1 MYCGH
6 EYTKKNLEFAVSV
19 DPSNDAAKK
28 KLEWAEA
35 QLKVTKKKLEKMK
48 KKREERELIDDAERS
63 TYDTLDS
70 GRGEAVQPVH
80 EGGGPGIHQVT
91 QHQ

>member
-6 EYTKKNLEFAVSV
+6 EYTKKNLEFAVFV

-35 QLKVTKKKLEKMK
+35 QLKVTKKLEKEEE
-48 KKREERELIDDAERS
+48 KRGKRTNR
-63 TYDTLDS
+63 
-70 GRGEAVQPVH
+70 
-80 EGGGPGIHQVT
+80 
-91 QHQ
+91 